1 MKVVF
6 MSKLPK
12 CDFCGAEASYDAPT
26 VSGAW
31 ANMCEECFPKN
42 RPKNRSMTSS
52 FFYSIKKNG
61 TTWAFQP
68 SVKPKITIKSDEVIA
83 ECPKCGT
90 KTTVETD
97 ADTCRCGCCGQLM
110 EWEPLI

>member
-1 MKVVF
+1 MKTIF
-6 MSKLPK
+6 MSTLPK
-12 CDFCGAEASYDAPT
+12 CDFCGAEAFVDAPT
-26 VSGAW
+26 ISGQW
-31 ANMCEECFPKN
+31 AHMCEECYPAK
-42 RPKNRSMTSS
+42 RSMTSS
-52 FFYSIKKNG
+52 FGYILKKNG
-61 TTWAFQP
+61 TTWAHLP
-68 SVKPKITIKSDEVIA
+68 SIKPKITMKSDEVIA